1 MLDSGVE
8 CKYVNR
14 WKDDNRKSLNLT
26 IDSIVLKEF
35 LSFNMN
41 ECDMKTHF
49 VADKLVRLKVGQEL
63 VVELLLC
70 RLPVQVFWVILRDR
84 S

>member
-1 MLDSGVE
+1 
-8 CKYVNR
+8 
-14 WKDDNRKSLNLT
+14 
-26 IDSIVLKEF
+26 
-35 LSFNMN
+35 MN